1 MAGDDPS
8 DGATRGVS
16 VRLQNPTE
24 GAGAAPSAA
33 GVSSA
38 MVGMMD
44 SSTTAAAEAAA
55 SAGAIA
61 ASEAAAGVAME
72 FMKSN
77 PEDGAAEATE
87 DGAGFST
94 AGSVA
99 VVVVDSGIMNE
110 NPLVTLAEAVAVA
123 AGEDGFGV
131 AGAGSGAVGF
141 KKENEETAAAAGAG
155 GAAGAG
161 SAGAPTFMKPNE
173 LMAAGTEGSGAG
185 SVSALPSVSLDA
197 APPLSSRPPNI
208 AWIDLDLDFGFDFGF
223 DCGGSF
229 FVIYNM
235 YGALFLGSR

>member
-44 SSTTAAAEAAA
+44 SSTTAAAEVAA

-61 ASEAAAGVAME
+61 ASEVAAGVAME

-77 PEDGAAEATE
+77 PEDGAAVAATE

-173 LMAAGTEGSGAG
+173 LMAAGTEGSGVG
-185 SVSALPSVSLDA
+185 SVSALPSASLDA

-208 AWIDLDLDFGFDFGF
+208 AWIDLDLDFGFD
-223 DCGGSF
+223 CGGSC